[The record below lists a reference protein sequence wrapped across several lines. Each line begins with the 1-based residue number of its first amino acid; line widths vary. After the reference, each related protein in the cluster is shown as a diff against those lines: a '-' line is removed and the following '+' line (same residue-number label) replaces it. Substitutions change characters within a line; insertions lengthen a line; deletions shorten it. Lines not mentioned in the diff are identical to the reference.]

1 VDDPGRPLAEAG
13 SEGRQEVKTV
23 RVTMA
28 QALVRFL
35 DAQYV
40 EWDGRESRFVEGVIG
55 IFGHGNVV
63 GLGEALAAGG
73 HGLVYYQGHNEQGA
87 ANLAIGYAKQSN
99 RRRILA
105 VTSSIGPGA
114 LNMVTAAGT
123 ATVNRIPLL
132 LLPGDVFASR
142 QPDPVL
148 QQVEQWNDHG
158 ITANDAFRAVSRSWD
173 RISRPEQLMS
183 ACIDAMRVLTDPA
196 ETGAVTIALPQ
207 DVQGEAYDYPMEF
220 FEKRVHHLDRRM
232 PSAGEIERA
241 VRLIRTRARPLVI
254 CGGGVRYSEAG
265 AALAAFCEG
274 CGIPFAE
281 TQAGKGVLPWDH
293 PLNLGGIGVTGGLAA
308 NRYAREADLVIA
320 VGTRLGDF
328 TTGSKELFA
337 DPGAAVLSIN
347 VNAFDARKMNALSVV
362 GDAREAL
369 TALGASLDRGGWKV
383 AVKKRVDSLR
393 GEWTGEVDR
402 LYSTDDPNGLSQVRL
417 LGELNESLL
426 PKDAIVVG
434 ASGSLPGD
442 LQRVWRTRAPGGY
455 HMEYGFS
462 CMGYEIAAAVGA
474 KMAEPGREVIA
485 LVGDGSYLM
494 LHSELVTAMQ
504 EKLKVTVIVFD
515 NLGFQCID
523 NLQASQGI
531 VKFGNELRARD
542 PATGRLTGA
551 PIVIDFAKNAE
562 SYGLRGYSPGSLPEF
577 RAAVR
582 AALGGSTSS
591 VIDVKVTP
599 KSMTGGYD
607 SWWRVG
613 TAEVSETPAV
623 AEAARAMREQAARAR
638 RF

>member
-1 VDDPGRPLAEAG
+1 MSTIRL
-13 SEGRQEVKTV
+13 T
-23 RVTMA
+23 TA

-35 DAQYV
+35 EAQYV
-40 EWDGRESRFVEGVIG
+40 ESEGRETRFVDGVIG

-63 GLGEALAAGG
+63 GLGEALAAEG

-87 ANLAIGYAKQSN
+87 AHLAIGYAKQSN

-114 LNMVTAAGT
+114 LNMVTAAAT
-123 ATVNRIPLL
+123 ASVNRIPLL

-158 ITANDAFRAVSRSWD
+158 ITANDAFRPVSRYWD

-183 ACIDAMRVLTDPA
+183 ACLEGLRILTNPA
-196 ETGAVTIALPQ
+196 ETGAVTLALPQ
-207 DVQGEAYDYPMEF
+207 DVQGEAYDYPASF
-220 FEKRVHHLDRRM
+220 FEKRVHHIDRRL
-232 PSAGEIERA
+232 PAPGDIERA
-241 VRLIRTRARPLVI
+241 AALIRSRSRPLVI

-265 AALAAFCEG
+265 KALASFCESFG
-274 CGIPFAE
+274 VPFAE

-293 PLNLGGIGVTGGLAA
+293 ALNLGGIGVTGGLAA

-337 DPGAAVLSIN
+337 DAGVAIVSIN
-347 VNAFDARKMNALSVV
+347 VNPFDAAKMGALSIV
-362 GDAREAL
+362 GDAQEAL
-369 TALGASLDRGGWKV
+369 TALGAALAQAQWKP
-383 AVKKRVDSLR
+383 AVRSRVDSLR
-393 GEWTGEVDR
+393 GEWTREVDR
-402 LYSTDDPNGLSQVRL
+402 LYTTDETAGLSQVRL

-426 PKDAIVVG
+426 PKDAVVVG

-442 LQRVWRTRAPGGY
+442 LQRVWRARAPGSY

-474 KMAEPGREVIA
+474 KMAEPNREVVA

-494 LHSELVTAMQ
+494 LHSELVTAVQ
-504 EKLKVTVIVFD
+504 ERVKIIVVVFD

-523 NLQASQGI
+523 NLQTSQGI
-531 VKFGNELRARD
+531 ARFGNELRARD
-542 PATGRLTGA
+542 GKTGRLSGA
-551 PIVIDFAKNAE
+551 PLVIDFARNAE
-562 SYGLRGYSPGSLPEF
+562 SYGLRGYAPKTLDEF
-577 RAAVR
+577 RSAVR
-582 AALGGSTSS
+582 SALAGSVSA

-613 TAEVSETPAV
+613 TAEVSKTPAV
-623 AEAARAMREQAARAR
+623 AEAARRMREQAARAR
-638 RF
+638 RY